1 MNRTLLA
8 ARNNAD
14 WCRAM
19 CRAHGLLSHDSDAVW
34 SCAERTPPYYPD
46 AVTLRPQVTADE
58 VLAGIDVGPGCSV
71 KDSFGTL
78 DLSSA
83 GFVPIIEAT
92 WLYREVGADAD
103 GLDEPAQRP
112 ADEAMRRTVDE
123 PARRR
128 VDEPAQRPADE
139 PRRRLGHGSGWRPT
153 DEAGWRRIDD
163 GEALTAWV
171 AAWGGGAGIFRPELL
186 TDPDVALLARYDGD
200 TVTGGAVAN
209 RSAGSI
215 GISNLYAS
223 TGDPASVWRG
233 AVATAY
239 EIFEPLPVVGY
250 EHGDDLAAAVRAGCT
265 PLTDLRIWLN
275 PAPPR

>member
-19 CRAHGLLSHDSDAVW
+19 CRAHGLTSHDSDVVW
-34 SCAERTPPYYPD
+34 SCGERTPPYYPD

-58 VLAGIDVGPGCSV
+58 VLAGIDAGPGCSV

-78 DLSSA
+78 DLSPA

-92 WLYREVGADAD
+92 WLYREVGATAA
-103 GLDEPAQRP
+103 GTDEPAHRPADGPERHRADDPARRPADGAVSRP
-112 ADEAMRRTVDE
+112 ADELR
-123 PARRR
+123 
-128 VDEPAQRPADE
+128 
-139 PRRRLGHGSGWRPT
+139 
-153 DEAGWRRIDD
+153 WRRIDD
-163 GEALTAWV
+163 AGALAAWV
-171 AAWGGGAGIFRPELL
+171 ASWGGGAGIFRPELL
-186 TDPDVALLARYDGD
+186 ADPDVAVLARYDGD

-209 RSAGSI
+209 RSAGSV

-223 TGDPASVWRG
+223 TGDPADVWRG

-239 EIFEPLPVVGY
+239 RVFEPLPVVGY

-265 PLTDLRIWLN
+265 PLTALRIWLN
-275 PAPPR
+275 PPR